1 MRKIYLAAQVG
12 ALLTAASGF
21 STTAMAQTAALEEV
35 IVTAQKRDQ
44 SSQDV
49 PIAITAVSSADIE
62 RVGASEL
69 KDLQFSTPN
78 LTVTGNNPNQQSYGL
93 RGVSD
98 KGRNAGYDQRIGV
111 YVDGVWVGK
120 SAASN
125 QSTLDIASVEI
136 LRGPQGTLFGKNTV
150 AGAININT
158 QRPTDVLE
166 GAVAVDVGNY
176 GYRNLTATVNA
187 PLAETVNAKVSF
199 NKSDRDGYIDNVFD
213 GKEYNNRD
221 SLAFRAQVS
230 WDMSDKTQVYF
241 TADHYENQTLWIS
254 SEQTP
259 EFELDSR
266 AVEAYVVSVD
276 DENKFDLDG
285 VGGISMTIEH
295 QLDNGFELTSISAY
309 RYEELGYIGSDQDF
323 SAATFPLSAN
333 SKYNEEASHFSQE
346 IRLASPADEA
356 FNYVVGLYY
365 LKQNIEAQGGS
376 SLSLSPLVAP
386 LPTMYIDHD
395 TDMDVESYA
404 AFVHANYQLSE
415 SLQLTAGLRY
425 TNESKDVDYFISD
438 NTSFFISPGFLQYT
452 EDAFVGGRSSS
463 DVSPKISLNWF
474 ASEDVMVYGGYSKA
488 FKSGGYNADWIAS
501 LQGFEFDDESVDAYE
516 LGIKTLLLD
525 GRLRFNAAVFNSSHS
540 DYQVQ
545 AQTPIE
551 ATGGSTLTILNAEE
565 LTSQGFEV
573 EVEFLATDWLR
584 VWGSYGY
591 ADVEFDKF
599 IGCTRNGLNNQDCS
613 GNQPADSPKV
623 NYNFG
628 SELTFA
634 TSGGEIYANAQ
645 YFWRDEMYSNPGNDA
660 NTLNKEYG
668 ELSGRIGWRSA
679 DDQWAISLW
688 GKNLTEEE
696 EQIYTLPSFL
706 QANTAVY
713 NMPRTFGVS
722 LKWNLGN

>member
-1 MRKIYLAAQVG
+1 
-12 ALLTAASGF
+12 
-21 STTAMAQTAALEEV
+21 
-35 IVTAQKRDQ
+35 
-44 SSQDV
+44 
-49 PIAITAVSSADIE
+49 
-62 RVGASEL
+62 
-69 KDLQFSTPN
+69 
-78 LTVTGNNPNQQSYGL
+78 
-93 RGVSD
+93 
-98 KGRNAGYDQRIGV
+98 
-111 YVDGVWVGK
+111 
-120 SAASN
+120 
-125 QSTLDIASVEI
+125 
-136 LRGPQGTLFGKNTV
+136 
-150 AGAININT
+150 
-158 QRPTDVLE
+158 
-166 GAVAVDVGNY
+166 
-176 GYRNLTATVNA
+176 
-187 PLAETVNAKVSF
+187 
-199 NKSDRDGYIDNVFD
+199 
-213 GKEYNNRD
+213 
-221 SLAFRAQVS
+221 
-230 WDMSDKTQVYF
+230 
-241 TADHYENQTLWIS
+241 
-254 SEQTP
+254 
-259 EFELDSR
+259 
-266 AVEAYVVSVD
+266 
-276 DENKFDLDG
+276 
-285 VGGISMTIEH
+285 
-295 QLDNGFELTSISAY
+295 
-309 RYEELGYIGSDQDF
+309 
-323 SAATFPLSAN
+323 
-333 SKYNEEASHFSQE
+333 
-346 IRLASPADEA
+346 
-356 FNYVVGLYY
+356 
-365 LKQNIEAQGGS
+365 
-376 SLSLSPLVAP
+376 
-386 LPTMYIDHD
+386 MYIDHE

-438 NTSFFISPGFLQYT
+438 NTSFFISPFFLQYT

-599 IGCTRNGLNNQDCS
+599 IGCTKNRLNNQDCS